1 MPAALLSAEEVVE
14 EVIGM
19 APWRWAVAEVPMT
32 PTLNLSRCQVLALVA
47 RWWERVHPCPR
58 SDPTGH
64 VGAWTRDLAA
74 RGDAAAECS
83 LSPRVSP

>member
-14 EVIGM
+14 EVVGR
-19 APWRWAVAEVPMT
+19 APWLWAVAEDVQMT
-32 PTLNLSRCQVLALVA
+32 PTLNLSRCQVLALP